1 MDTEE
6 KGNIREQLSPS
17 DSISS
22 YMKVYI
28 PSMSETSQPGPIES
42 AFTIIMIV
50 SDMDIPLPEA

>member
-50 SDMDIPLPEA
+50 SDMDIPWPEA